1 MKFKAPSDQP
11 VYIAMLSG
19 HSAVIGVEWREL
31 PVFMHREA
39 LAAGCITDNM
49 DAETIAAKIDHA
61 APKDSNH
68 DILVRAIRAM
78 MDNPKEGDF
87 TNADL
92 PNLKALSKVVGWT
105 VNKEEMM
112 QAVHAIASEG
122 EDEPV

>member
-1 MKFKAPSDQP
+1 
-11 VYIAMLSG
+11 
-19 HSAVIGVEWREL
+19 
-31 PVFMHREA
+31 
-39 LAAGCITDNM
+39 
-49 DAETIAAKIDHA
+49 
-61 APKDSNH
+61 
-68 DILVRAIRAM
+68 